1 MDEKQLVISNL
12 GYLTST
18 VIIFISKIETK
29 SLYYE
34 K

>member
-1 MDEKQLVISNL
+1 MDEKQLVIVELSCL
-12 GYLTST
+12 IST

-29 SLYYE
+29 TLYYE